1 MTSAVISDR
10 PTEAQAVF
18 SPAVGRVSVRWVREK
33 INQEVEWTIQR
44 DRHTLIVHL
53 GGEVDQLE
61 SELAGAGCIRG
72 RALPGEIWFIPAGS
86 RYSTHAQG
94 RAAEYVTFQLDSEV
108 VGKVVDTPFT
118 LVGALGRFDP
128 FLHHA
133 ASRLSEDLQAIQS
146 YKPEPNVLICDQW
159 VYGIA
164 THLSQC
170 FGAGKTDQRK
180 EKPIAAF
187 GRREQLQLRDYFHS
201 RLNQPIHLKDLEKLT
216 GLNTDQ
222 LLARFRASFGT
233 TPAQYLIETRL
244 RRARQLLLESPFG
257 IADIAYACGFS
268 SHSHLTAQFRQRY
281 GWTPSQFKTRLQC

>member
-1 MTSAVISDR
+1 M
-10 PTEAQAVF
+10 
-18 SPAVGRVSVRWVREK
+18 RWARER

-72 RALPGEIWFIPAGS
+72 RALPGETWFVPAGS
-86 RYSTHAQG
+86 RYTTQARG
-94 RAAEYVTFQLDSEV
+94 RAVEYLTFQLDPEV
-108 VGKVVDTPFT
+108 VNTVMDTPTT

-128 FLHHA
+128 VLHHA
-133 ASRLSEDLQAIQS
+133 ASRLSEHLQTSQRS
-146 YKPEPNVLICDQW
+146 RPEPSTLISDQW
-159 VYGIA
+159 VYRIG
-164 THLSQC
+164 THLTQC
-170 FGAGKTDQRK
+170 FGDRTTDQRK
-180 EKPIAAF
+180 EKSIAAF

-201 RLNQPIHLKDLEKLT
+201 RLNQPIHLKDLEELT

-233 TPAQYLIETRL
+233 TPAQYLIEARL

-257 IADIAYACGFS
+257 IADIAYDCGFS

-281 GWTPSQFKTRLQC
+281 GWTPTQFKTHFRS

>member
-1 MTSAVISDR
+1 MPSAVIRNRMSD
-10 PTEAQAVF
+10 ANAVF
-18 SPAVGRVSVRWVREK
+18 SPPGDGASVRWARET

-86 RYSTHAQG
+86 RYSTLARG
-94 RAAEYVTFQLDSEV
+94 RAAEYVTFKLDSKV
-108 VGKVVDTPFT
+108 LDKVVDTPTT

-133 ASRLSEDLQAIQS
+133 ASRLSQDLQATQS
-146 YKPEPNVLICDQW
+146 SRPGPSALICDQW
-159 VYGIA
+159 VHRIG
-164 THLSQC
+164 THLSQR
-170 FGAGKTDQRK
+170 FGERKTTKKKRVT
-180 EKPIAAF
+180 AAF
-187 GRREQLQLRDYFHS
+187 SRRERLQLRDFIHS
-201 RLNQPIHLKDLEKLT
+201 RIDRPIHLKDLGKLT

-222 LLARFRASFGT
+222 LLDRFRADFGT
-233 TPAQYLIETRL
+233 TPAQYLIEVRL
-244 RRARQLLLESPFG
+244 RRARQLLLKSPFG
-257 IADIAYACGFS
+257 IADIAHACGFS

-281 GWTPSQFKTRLQC
+281 GWTPSQFKAQFQS